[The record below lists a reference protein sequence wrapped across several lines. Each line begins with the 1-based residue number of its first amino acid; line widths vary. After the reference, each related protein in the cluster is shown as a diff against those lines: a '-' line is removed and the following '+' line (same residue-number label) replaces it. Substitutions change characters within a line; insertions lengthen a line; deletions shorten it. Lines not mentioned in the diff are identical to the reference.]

1 MSDVAA
7 SPANSPQ
14 LLLRLLELI
23 GRGVRSTRALHE
35 ALGVDPRTIQAYAQA
50 AAWLGLLDGESEPT
64 LTQTGL
70 EWVFGGRQRSQV
82 FARAVW
88 SNPLAAELLVSGD
101 GRLPTIDEVAQVLRR
116 HSPDAAPATVRRRA
130 SAVRGLLAPAVGR
143 ARPRPRSEE
152 ERQLALPLAPSPTT
166 AGHPRL
172 ELGAG
177 GREYNPD
184 VYRFLLGALLDYG
197 ELTLGQVRALLDR
210 TGADALPIGG
220 YIDLAL
226 GRGDAVRL
234 QERLIVTPDAV
245 RRRELTGT
253 TTSIMLS
260 DDGYRRYLAD
270 AASAT
275 SATSAGRTAEARR
288 DAAGARYK
296 AWDRRLFGH
305 PLDLTT
311 IRRDL
316 ELVLLDRTL
325 DSFPLATRTGFEHSP
340 VQQPFLDGWESP
352 GMVVATPQHL
362 AQLQGGIAAVNRL
375 LKTTRQS
382 TEVALPDLTSRPA
395 VVHGGLIHPGEPTPR
410 SIPDARSLRL
420 RAVMHAPVI
429 AWVTALLLLHRHRS
443 EALDVVHGRDGW
455 TVRWRG
461 DDRGPLLDA
470 FDGFAD
476 ARGWLSSRRP
486 VRPLRAELLVSVL
499 ESLGIATVV
508 GRHVTLAER
517 FFQQLAAEPEEAEIL
532 ARLQPLSEAIDAW
545 IDADPASDPAE
556 PTEAHDG

>member
-50 AAWLGLLDGESEPT
+50 AVWLGLLDGESEPT

-70 EWVFGGRQRSQV
+70 EWVFGGRQRNQV

-101 GRLPTIDEVAQVLRR
+101 GRLPTVEEVAQVLRR
-116 HSPDAAPATVRRRA
+116 HSPDAAAATLKRRA
-130 SAVRGLLAPAVGR
+130 SAVRSLLAPAVGR

-234 QERLIVTPDAV
+234 QERLIVTPEAV
-245 RRRELTGT
+245 RHRDLTGT

-270 AASAT
+270 AAAAGT
-275 SATSAGRTAEARR
+275 SRVAEVRR
-288 DAAGARYK
+288 DAAAARYK

-305 PLDLTT
+305 PLDLAT

-316 ELVLLDRTL
+316 DLVLLDRSVE
-325 DSFPLATRTGFEHSP
+325 SFPIAIRTGFEHTP
-340 VQQPFLDGWESP
+340 VQMPFLDGWETP

-375 LKTTRQS
+375 LKATRQS
-382 TEVALPDLTSRPA
+382 TEVALPDLTTRPA

-429 AWVTALLLLHRHRS
+429 AWITALLLLHRYRS
-443 EALDVVHGRDGW
+443 DALEVAHGRDGW
-455 TVRWRG
+455 SIRWRG
-461 DDRGPLLDA
+461 DERGPILDG

-486 VRPLRAELLVSVL
+486 ARPLRADLLVAVL

-508 GRHVTLAER
+508 GKRLTLAER

-532 ARLQPLSEAIDAW
+532 ARLQPLSEALDGW
-545 IDADPASDPAE
+545 LDGTV
-556 PTEAHDG
+556 PTEAQDG